1 VVRCGVVLL
10 VAALVLAGCG
20 GKARPKVVKARSLPE
35 SIVVADG
42 HKVYFDC
49 EGKGSPTVVFL
60 NAWGDD
66 VSSWI
71 EVFDRASRVTRSCEY
86 DRYGIG

>member
-60 NAWGDD
+60 NASI
-66 VSSWI
+66 V
-71 EVFDRASRVTRSCEY
+71 
-86 DRYGIG
+86 